1 MQINEPLS
9 TAPRP
14 SWFLVVHAIAVIL
27 ICAVL
32 FAGSAWTLIARYH
45 PLFAL
50 AAPLM
55 LCVPPLI
62 AAMQYRAVFRRN
74 ENAARHVGKY
84 LFIAGGLLAIFF
96 AVMTYIYAT
105 NAKPVEKEGLQI
117 LVGVTAG
124 CLYLLI
130 CGHANGRWAKQLQEW
145 EEKNAREEEKSL

>member
-1 MQINEPLS
+1 MPTNEPIS
-9 TAPRP
+9 TLPHP
-14 SWFLVVHAIAVIL
+14 SGLLVVHAIAVIS

-32 FAGSAWTLIARYH
+32 FAGSAWALIARYT

-96 AVMTYIYAT
+96 AVMTYVYAT
-105 NAKPVEKEGLQI
+105 NGKPVETEGLQI
-117 LVGVTAG
+117 LLGVTAA
-124 CLYLLI
+124 CVYLLL

-145 EEKNAREEEKSL
+145 EEENARDSEAE